1 MPSVSDAVSGA
12 TKASPAAGQAAQ
24 AVSSATQA
32 PHAGQ
37 QAAQAVA
44 SATHAALPQAA
55 HQAAQAVSS
64 ATQAAGTDAV
74 SSATHAAAA
83 AGGPLAAV
91 YYFIMVPMVYLALL
105 ALVVGVVSRIVVIM
119 RSPVQSSPLTLYPA
133 ARWRAFAAFRDAFG
147 MRQVRQHK
155 PFFWVFLAIFH
166 VSFILLIL
174 AHLDIIPALRMLP
187 AASKHMIGAG
197 SVGVALTVSVLY
209 FILRRFRSPVREI
222 SNPGDYLLLLLLLFL
237 FLLGDMMSWANSWG
251 AHGFV
256 MTKRDFSLY
265 FDGLARFTFAD
276 PRAVLHGSHYHF
288 VVLHVF
294 LANVFFIVLPFTKIV
309 HTFFTI
315 PINLLRRK

>member
-12 TKASPAAGQAAQ
+12 SKASPAAEQAAQHAAQAVSSATHAAAQHTAQAVTSATHATQQAAQ

-32 PHAGQ
+32 
-37 QAAQAVA
+37 AA
-44 SATHAALPQAA
+44 S
-55 HQAAQAVSS
+55 
-64 ATQAAGTDAV
+64 AGTDAV

-105 ALVVGVVSRIVVIM
+105 ALVVGIVWRIVVIM
-119 RSPVQSSPLTLYPA
+119 RSPAQAYQLTLYPA

-155 PFFWVFLAIFH
+155 PFFWIFLVIFH

-197 SVGVALTVSVLY
+197 SVGVALTVSVMY

-256 MTKRDFSLY
+256 MTKRDFSRY

-288 VVLHVF
+288 VVLHVL
-294 LANVFFIVLPFTKIV
+294 LANVFFIILPFTKIV